1 MIVVG
6 GSLVWGE
13 GGPPLSTEVL
23 YPTGSD
29 GWKLITGQSQL
40 KHQYVGTKLITM
52 DNIIYM
58 IGMSLCYL
66 SRLRNEKGCDWQVI
80 GHATQMSLITLTI
93 GHLRFYMVHVGPL
106 RFTVFTI
113 GHFSLTTYR

>member
-1 MIVVG
+1 MLVVG

-66 SRLRNEKGCDWQVI
+66 SSLRNE
-80 GHATQMSLITLTI
+80 
-93 GHLRFYMVHVGPL
+93 
-106 RFTVFTI
+106 
-113 GHFSLTTYR
+113 